1 MQILRRA
8 HRPISKNIPRYS
20 HSNTFVKIKF
30 SSYFLLSNTLEVTL
44 QSYHI
49 RGFNGNN
56 IAGAI
61 ILTLMHRIPTEF
73 CSKACSGES
82 STKMGDL
89 LGSPRVA
96 PLLPFYDEISMIY
109 VRTCRAN
116 RFRPSHF
123 HLDLLIVDP
132 IPRS

>member
-8 HRPISKNIPRYS
+8 HRPISKNIRRYS
-20 HSNTFVKIKF
+20 HSNTSVKIKF
-30 SSYFLLSNTLEVTL
+30 SSYFLLSNTLEVTP
-44 QSYHI
+44 QSYYI
-49 RGFNGNN
+49 RGLGGNN

-61 ILTLMHRIPTEF
+61 IPALMHRIPLELR
-73 CSKACSGES
+73 SEACLGES
-82 STKMGDL
+82 STRKGDL

-123 HLDLLIVDP
+123 HPDRPIVDR